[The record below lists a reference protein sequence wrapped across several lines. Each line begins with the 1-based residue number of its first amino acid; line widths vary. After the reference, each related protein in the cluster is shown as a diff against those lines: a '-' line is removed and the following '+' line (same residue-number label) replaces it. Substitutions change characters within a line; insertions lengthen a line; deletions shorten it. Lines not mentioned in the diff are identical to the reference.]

1 MSFKTSLQNYKWLII
16 AAALLVLPSIIIMYA
31 NPGSIQNA
39 CSVLPCSS
47 GTTPLGAIL
56 SLFTFDTWI
65 DVMYAVVGVFLLWLI
80 NRKMSNE
87 IQSSRSAFAAVF
99 MYASA
104 IFVNLVYIA
113 IAPSG
118 SSFYGPSAVYGL
130 AAILLA
136 FNIINLILLRG
147 SLTQNEKYAN
157 IIVFI
162 IMMIWLYFN
171 KHSFVSVLPGVPM
184 QIHGI
189 VFIIG
194 FVGTIIYG
202 IITKQHP

>member
-1 MSFKTSLQNYKWLII
+1 
-16 AAALLVLPSIIIMYA
+16 
-31 NPGSIQNA
+31 
-39 CSVLPCSS
+39 
-47 GTTPLGAIL
+47 
-56 SLFTFDTWI
+56 
-65 DVMYAVVGVFLLWLI
+65 
-80 NRKMSNE
+80 
-87 IQSSRSAFAAVF
+87 

>member
-1 MSFKTSLQNYKWLII
+1 MSVVKAIQNYKWLII
-16 AAALLVLPSIIIMYA
+16 AAALLVLPSIFIMYSY
-31 NPGSIQNA
+31 PGSIQDA

-47 GTTPLGAIL
+47 GSTPLGAIL

-65 DVMYAVVGVFLLWLI
+65 DVMYAVVGVFLLWAI
-80 NRKMSNE
+80 NMKMGDKA
-87 IQSSRSAFAAVF
+87 QSRRSTFTAVF

-104 IFVNLVYIA
+104 IFVNLIYAV

-136 FNIINLILLRG
+136 FNILNLISFRHSSSG
-147 SLTQNEKYAN
+147 YEKYAN
-157 IIVFI
+157 AIVFI

-171 KHSFVSVLPGVPM
+171 RHSFISHVQGIPIP
-184 QIHGI
+184 IHGA
-189 VFIIG
+189 VFIIS

-202 IITKQHP
+202 GLTRTT